1 MQYYRGF
8 GRRACLWEHKHA
20 RLVQDVARSVLSRAG
35 RTSTCVYRPPAS
47 INCRAARGG
56 PARHR
61 SGRSCDFLPLHLMPP
76 RAGPAAGRRAHM
88 AGQDEAG
95 RSATVS
101 YKSGD
106 APEHTQRCNWLRL
119 ALRIGTRQQTPPGK
133 WGRRV
138 EGRYIGFEKAGK
150 SCQKLKKSERDYN
163 VQKTYRPF

>member
-1 MQYYRGF
+1 
-8 GRRACLWEHKHA
+8 
-20 RLVQDVARSVLSRAG
+20 
-35 RTSTCVYRPPAS
+35 
-47 INCRAARGG
+47 
-56 PARHR
+56 
-61 SGRSCDFLPLHLMPP
+61 
-76 RAGPAAGRRAHM
+76 M

-150 SCQKLKKSERDYN
+150 SCQKLKKSERGYN
-163 VQKTYRPF
+163 VQKTYRPFEAVLFFQRNVEKQTVLLFWRPDGENF